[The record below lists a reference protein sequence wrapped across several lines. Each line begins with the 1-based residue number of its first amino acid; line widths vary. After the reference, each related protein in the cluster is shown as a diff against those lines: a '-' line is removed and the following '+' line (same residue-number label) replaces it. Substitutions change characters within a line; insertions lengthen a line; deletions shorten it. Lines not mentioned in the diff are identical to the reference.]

1 MSAEFAQ
8 MPNVLR
14 HLEKLVAFDTRNGVG
29 EELPCAEYLAGVL
42 KTHAPDV
49 LKVGTAPRSRG
60 RADGAYVLAQW
71 GTPHILINVHLDT
84 VPSGKGWS
92 TDPHVLTRKGDA
104 VFGLGA
110 ADIKGAIAC
119 VLACLD
125 TRPAKDVAV
134 LFSGD
139 EEQGSEVMDA
149 IIARGDMSDAPMAII
164 CEPTGAL
171 PGLRH
176 RGFVSYT
183 QSFSGPGGHSS
194 AADHM
199 AAPVLDGARVGAALG
214 VYGVAHKDIG
224 PEGFKGL
231 CMNVGSLQSD
241 GAHNVI
247 PTHAELRMS
256 VRPPPGDNIDVRASE
271 IYKIMSETAPH
282 AELKALAKHATFTC
296 DDIGDFAPI
305 LGPLAARGIDLPYW
319 TEAAMLSEAGKNCI
333 VFGPGHINVAHAPDE
348 FVTLPQLNAALPV
361 YSRALSGEW
370 S

>member
-1 MSAEFAQ
+1 MFEDFTP
-8 MPNVLR
+8 MPVLLSY
-14 HLEKLVAFDTRNGVG
+14 LEKLVAFDTRNGVG
-29 EELPCAEYLAGVL
+29 QELPCANYLESVL
-42 KTHAPDV
+42 KTHGPDR
-49 LKVGTAPRSRG
+49 LKVGTVARSRN

-84 VPSGKGWS
+84 VPSGQGWS
-92 TDPHVLTRKGDA
+92 TDPHLLTRKGDA
-104 VFGLGA
+104 VYGLGA

-125 TRPAKDVAV
+125 ARPAKDVAV

-139 EEQGSEVMDA
+139 EEQGSEVMEQ
-149 IIARGDMSDAPMAII
+149 IIARGDMSSAPMAII

-183 QSFSGPGGHSS
+183 QEFTGPGGHSS
-194 AADHM
+194 AADHRP
-199 AAPVLDGARVGAALG
+199 APVLRGARVACALG
-214 VYGVAHKDIG
+214 DYGDAHKDVG

-231 CMNVGSLQSD
+231 CMNAGSLQSD

-247 PTHAELRMS
+247 PTQAELRMS
-256 VRPPPGDNIDVRASE
+256 MRPPPGDDVTLRANQVRNIMTQMGPGAKV
-271 IYKIMSETAPH
+271 T
-282 AELKALAKHATFTC
+282 ELAQHSAFSC
-296 DDIGDFAPI
+296 DDIKAFASV
-305 LGPLAARGIDLPYW
+305 LGPLAGQGIDLPYW

-348 FVTLPQLNAALPV
+348 FVTLEQLNAALPV
-361 YSRALSGEW
+361 YARALSGGFE
-370 S
+370 